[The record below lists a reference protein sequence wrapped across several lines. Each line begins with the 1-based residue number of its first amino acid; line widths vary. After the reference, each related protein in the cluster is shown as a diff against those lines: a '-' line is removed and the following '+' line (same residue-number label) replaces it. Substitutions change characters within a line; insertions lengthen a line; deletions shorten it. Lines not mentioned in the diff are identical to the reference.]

1 MALFRL
7 PSHYVFD
14 YKPMF
19 YDPKKERR
27 ETVRKE
33 VRRELGLEEDPYA
46 YRYSIKFR
54 HDSFYHRKI
63 KRSQNVRLAVIL
75 VLLTLTGYLIMYSD
89 LLDSIFKSFLK

>member
-1 MALFRL
+1 MAFFKL

-27 ETVRKE
+27 ETVRKQ
-33 VRRELGLEEDPYA
+33 VRRELGLENDPHA

-63 KRSQNVRLAVIL
+63 RRSQNVRLLVIL
-75 VLLTLTGYLIMYSD
+75 VLLVIIAYLILYSD
-89 LLDSIFKSFLK
+89 LLESIFKSFM